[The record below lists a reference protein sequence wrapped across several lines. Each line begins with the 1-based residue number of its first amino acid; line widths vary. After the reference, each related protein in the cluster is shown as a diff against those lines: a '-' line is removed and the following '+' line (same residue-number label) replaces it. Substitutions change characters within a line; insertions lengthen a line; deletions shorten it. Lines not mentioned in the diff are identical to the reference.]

1 MHILLGFLFVI
12 GILVFFH
19 ELGHF
24 LVAKW
29 SGVRVEK
36 FSLGFGKKIFSFRR
50 GETEYLLSMLPLG
63 GYVKMY
69 GETGEGNII
78 VEDVQAGSNAEKLGL
93 LSGDK
98 IAKIDGNELKEFSTW
113 ESLLSKLSSSEN
125 KEHEYLIERD
135 EERIRLNGN
144 LEDIKGINAFSE
156 KEYKR
161 GFSNQPLL
169 NRFLIVIAGPFMNFF
184 LPFVFFPIVF
194 YVGIGQPA
202 YLDKLAEVG
211 YIQPE
216 SEAEKAGFQKGDTI
230 LKINN
235 KDIKNWK
242 DATIEFQINPDS
254 VVNVTVDR
262 GGIEKDLSVKTIA
275 GNQGFVAI
283 GVFEPLQAIVGSVV
297 AGTPAKEAGLQ
308 QGDKII
314 EINGTKITDWYQ
326 MSSIIR
332 DNANKESSIVIIRE
346 GAELT
351 LKITPQDIQGN
362 NQGQIGISP
371 HQEQT
376 IQKYGLFES
385 ITKGIQKAYDQIIQI
400 TVLLFGFLYKM
411 ITGAIPLSTAG
422 KTIAGPFLIA
432 QISGAAAESGIATL
446 LQFTSF
452 ISINL
457 AIINLFPI
465 PMLDGGHVVYITL
478 EAIRRRPLGQKT
490 MEYSQKVGFSFLIL
504 LMFLAVFN
512 DVSRLK
518 NDIIKPFKKA
528 IEYIK

>member
-1 MHILLGFLFVI
+1 MNILLGFLFVI

-50 GETEYLLSMLPLG
+50 GETEYLVSMLPLG

-69 GETGEGNII
+69 GESGEGCMI
-78 VEDVQAGSNAEKLGL
+78 VEDVEAGSNAEKLGFV
-93 LSGDK
+93 SGDR
-98 IAKIDGNELKEFSTW
+98 ITKIDGNELKGFDTW
-113 ESLLSKLSSSEN
+113 KNLLNKLRVSE
-125 KEHEYLIERD
+125 KSEHEYLIERD
-135 EERIRLNGN
+135 DERIRINGS
-144 LEDIKGINAFSE
+144 LQDIEGINAFSE

-184 LPFVFFPIVF
+184 LPFVFMPVVF
-194 YVGIGQPA
+194 LVGISQPA

-216 SEAEKAGFQKGDTI
+216 SEAEKAGFQKGDKI
-230 LKINN
+230 LRINN
-235 KDIKNWK
+235 KEVKNWK
-242 DATIEFQINPDS
+242 EATIAFQINPDS
-254 VVNVTVDR
+254 IIEVVVDR
-262 GGIEKDLSVKTIA
+262 GGFEKRLSVKATA
-275 GNQGFVAI
+275 GKEGIVSI
-283 GVFEPLQAIVGSVV
+283 GVAEPLQAIVGNVV
-297 AGTPAKEAGLQ
+297 DGTPAKEAELKK
-308 QGDKII
+308 GDKIVRIDGI
-314 EINGTKITDWYQ
+314 EITDWYQ
-326 MSSIIR
+326 MSSVIKSR
-332 DNANKESSIVIIRE
+332 ANKESSFVINRN
-346 GAELT
+346 GAEIT
-351 LKITPQDIQGN
+351 KKITPRDLQGN
-362 NQGQIGISP
+362 NQGQIGIGP
-371 HQEQT
+371 FQEQI

-385 ITKGIQKAYDQIIQI
+385 IVKGIQKAFRDIIEI
-400 TVLLFGFLYKM
+400 TELLFGFLYKM
-411 ITGAIPLSTAG
+411 VTGAIPLSTAG

-432 QISGAAAESGIATL
+432 KVSGAAAESGIATL

-478 EAIRRRPLGQKT
+478 EAIRRRPLSEKA

-512 DVSRLK
+512 DITRLK
-518 NDIIKPFKKA
+518 SDIVKPFKKA

>member
-1 MHILLGFLFVI
+1 MYILLGFLFVI

-50 GETEYLLSMLPLG
+50 GETEYLISMLPLG

-69 GETGEGNII
+69 GETGEGNFII
-78 VEDVQAGSNAEKLGL
+78 EDVQAGSNAEKLGF

-113 ESLLSKLSSSEN
+113 KSLLNKLNISEN

-135 EERIRLNGN
+135 DERIRLNGN
-144 LEDIKGINAFSE
+144 LEDIEGINAFSE

-194 YVGIGQPA
+194 YIGIGQPA
-202 YLDKLAEVG
+202 YLDKLPEVG

-216 SEAEKAGFQKGDTI
+216 SEAEKAGFLKGDTI
-230 LKINN
+230 LSINN
-235 KDIKNWK
+235 KPVKNWK

-254 VVNVTVDR
+254 IVNVTVDR
-262 GGIEKDLSVKTIA
+262 DGIEKDLSVKTTA
-275 GNQGFVAI
+275 TKQGIVAI
-283 GVFEPLQAIVGSVV
+283 GVAESLQAVVGSVGP
-297 AGTPAKEAGLQ
+297 GTPAKQAGLQ
-308 QGDKII
+308 KGDKIVKIDDI
-314 EINGTKITDWYQ
+314 EIIDWYQ
-326 MSSIIR
+326 MSTVIKQR
-332 DNANKESSIVIIRE
+332 ANKETTFIINRE

-351 LKITPQDIQGN
+351 KQITPALKEN
-362 NQGQIGISP
+362 NQGQIGIGP
-371 HQEQT
+371 YHEQI
-376 IQKYGLFES
+376 IQKYGFFES
-385 ITKGIQKAYDQIIQI
+385 IIKGIQKAYEEIILI
-400 TVLLFGFLYKM
+400 TELLFGFLYKM
-411 ITGAIPLSTAG
+411 VTGAIPLSTAG
-422 KTIAGPFLIA
+422 KTIAGPLLIA
-432 QISGAAAESGIATL
+432 QISGAAAEGGIATL
-446 LQFTSF
+446 LKFTSF

-465 PMLDGGHVVYITL
+465 PMLDGGHVVYISL
-478 EAIRRRPLGQKT
+478 EAIRRKPLSQRT
-490 MEYSQKVGFSFLIL
+490 MEYSQRVGFSLLIL
-504 LMFLAVFN
+504 LMFFAVYN
-512 DVSRLK
+512 DISRLK
-518 NDIIKPFKKA
+518 DDIVRPVKKA